1 MCLPGGVCDD
11 QRNMIGRRTGLLLN
25 NPVFLALV
33 APLRHDHVPH
43 HCATVPDGCASS
55 HCTKKHLPGERQHQH
70 EDEVED
76 PVPRDIPNA
85 NNHITHKETK
95 KRKAHPNASEAF
107 THHHSRSLRGQHTVP
122 HRPTNT
128 TTLRTGRRMPAGASR
143 QRRKPTGCFNV
154 HRTGR
159 SATMMYL
166 KARPDP
172 ATAHENPSDNKQR
185 NKEGKSQPKRFRGV
199 YPPPQ

>member
-1 MCLPGGVCDD
+1 MCLPGGVCDN
-11 QRNMIGRRTGLLLN
+11 QRNMNGRRTGLLLN

-33 APLRHDHVPH
+33 ALLRHDHVPH

-85 NNHITHKETK
+85 NKHITHKETK
-95 KRKAHPNASEAF
+95 KRKAHPNA
-107 THHHSRSLRGQHTVP
+107 HHNTPYGTAHARRRVTSTAQALGLRH
-122 HRPTNT
+122 
-128 TTLRTGRRMPAGASR
+128 
-143 QRRKPTGCFNV
+143 V
-154 HRTGR
+154 HQTSR
-159 SATMMYL
+159 SATRMYW

-172 ATAHENPSDNKQR
+172 ATAHEKQSEQT
-185 NKEGKSQPKRFRGV
+185 KKQT
-199 YPPPQ
+199 PQHFVRDGACP